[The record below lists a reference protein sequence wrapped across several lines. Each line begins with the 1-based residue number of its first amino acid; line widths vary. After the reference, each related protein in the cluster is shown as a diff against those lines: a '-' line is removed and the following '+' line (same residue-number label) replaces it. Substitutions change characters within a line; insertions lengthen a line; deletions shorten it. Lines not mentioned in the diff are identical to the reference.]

1 MHRLNIFT
9 ADECKESLVAMIKIT
24 SMHLYIFFI
33 HIHLD
38 VFCHCQREPLE
49 MPVYDPWVKLL
60 PVSLCFTAENPD
72 NDVRHCPGR
81 EEGL

>member
-1 MHRLNIFT
+1 
-9 ADECKESLVAMIKIT
+9 
-24 SMHLYIFFI
+24 MHLYIFFI

-38 VFCHCQREPLE
+38 VFVIAKGSHWRLAKEQHAVPELL
-49 MPVYDPWVKLL
+49 VHDPWVKPL